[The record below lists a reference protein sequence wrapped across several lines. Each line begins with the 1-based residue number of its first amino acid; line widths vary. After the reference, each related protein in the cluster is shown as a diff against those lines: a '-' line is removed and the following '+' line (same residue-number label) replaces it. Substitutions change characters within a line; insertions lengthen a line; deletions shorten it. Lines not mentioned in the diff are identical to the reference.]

1 MFTMRISGKHDDVIK
16 WKHFPRHW
24 PFVTGGFPSQR
35 PVTRIFDVFFDLR
48 LEQTVEQTIE
58 TPVIWD
64 GDYNV
69 IVMK

>member
-24 PFVTGGFPSQR
+24 PFVTGIPSQR
-35 PVTRIFDVFFDLR
+35 PLTRIFDVFFDLR

-58 TPVIWD
+58 TPVIRD